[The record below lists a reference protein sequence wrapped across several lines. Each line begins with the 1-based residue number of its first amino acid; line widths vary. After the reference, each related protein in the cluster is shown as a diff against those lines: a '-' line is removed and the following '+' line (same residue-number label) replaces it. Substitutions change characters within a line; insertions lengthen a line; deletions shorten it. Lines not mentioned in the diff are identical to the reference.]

1 MTTLDPSA
9 AAPQNP
15 TVRGA
20 DDGPPAAAPSL
31 QKPPAQSP
39 SLQSSP
45 TQSPSLQSSSVQSSS
60 VQKPSAPSPSAP
72 SLAARPL
79 PAAAFTEEETYRL
92 TRLPVDHASTL
103 IPDAYTS
110 PEFFAMETERVL
122 STGWV
127 AVGTTD
133 QIDRPGRV
141 ILADVGRS
149 SLIITRNRDGE
160 LRGFHNVCRH
170 RGTRLLDG
178 VESVGRN
185 QRIRCPY
192 HSWTYD
198 LDGHCLGTPLFEG
211 SDVPEDQQGV
221 FDMSDVK
228 DFDKADYGL
237 HPVRVDTWG
246 FLVFVTLDP
255 QAGPL
260 AEQLGD
266 LPERFAG
273 YRLEEWTT
281 ARRARFEVAANYK
294 LIAENFMEYYHL
306 PWVHPELIQVSP
318 LEDHYRWQGPGMYTG
333 MTTSP
338 IAANSES
345 GGWQGLPAMPGLG
358 EADAVS
364 GRFVWLFPHTALVV
378 LPNHAFVLLT
388 RPQRVDFTIED
399 AVILSHPDSQQG
411 PGAEEEL
418 DRLLEFWHLVNT
430 QDIEI
435 VERVQQGVSD
445 PAYLGGRMC
454 YRFEEPLQRFQNMVI
469 DRMVGIRR
477 VPGGDEK
484 TMSPMFV
491 SDDD

>member
-1 MTTLDPSA
+1 MSISDS
-9 AAPQNP
+9 
-15 TVRGA
+15 
-20 DDGPPAAAPSL
+20 
-31 QKPPAQSP
+31 
-39 SLQSSP
+39 
-45 TQSPSLQSSSVQSSS
+45 
-60 VQKPSAPSPSAP
+60 
-72 SLAARPL
+72 ARPL
-79 PAAAFTEEETYRL
+79 PTEAFTQEETYRL
-92 TRLPVDHASTL
+92 TRLPVDLASTL
-103 IPDAYTS
+103 IPDAYSS
-110 PEFFAMETERVL
+110 PEFFAIERERVL
-122 STGWV
+122 SSGWV

-133 QIDRPGRV
+133 QIASPGRL

-160 LRGFHNVCRH
+160 LRGFHNTCRH
-170 RGTRLLDG
+170 RGTRLLQG

-198 LDGHCLGTPLFEG
+198 LDGNCLGTPLFEG

-228 DFDKADYGL
+228 GFDKADYGL

-246 FLVFVTLDP
+246 FLVFATLDP
-255 QAGPL
+255 DAGPL

-273 YRLEEWTT
+273 YRLEEWTVQ
-281 ARRARFEVAANYK
+281 RRARFEVGANYK
-294 LIAENFMEYYHL
+294 LIGENFMEYYHL

-333 MTTSP
+333 MCTSP
-338 IAANSES
+338 IAENSAS
-345 GGWQGLPAMPGLG
+345 GGWKGLPPMPGLD
-358 EADAVS
+358 AQDAVS
-364 GRFVWLFPHTALVV
+364 GRFVWLFPYTALVV

-388 RPQRVDFTIED
+388 KPQRVDFTIED
-399 AVILSHPDSQQG
+399 AVILSHPGSLGG
-411 PGAEEEL
+411 PEAEEEL
-418 DRLLEFWHLVNT
+418 DRLLAFWTLVND

-435 VERVQQGVSD
+435 VERVQQGISD

-484 TMSPMFV
+484 EMTPMFV
-491 SDDD
+491 DEEEAGVSGDG